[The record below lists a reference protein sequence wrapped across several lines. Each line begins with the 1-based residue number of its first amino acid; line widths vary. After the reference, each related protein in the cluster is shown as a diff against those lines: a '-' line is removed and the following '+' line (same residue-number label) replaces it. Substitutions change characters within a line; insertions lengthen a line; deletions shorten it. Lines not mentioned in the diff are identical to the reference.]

1 MHVCVQAQ
9 AEMAQYNPTTYLLHT
24 CCIPAAYL
32 LHTYCIPT
40 AYCLRLTAYDLR
52 LTMNTGRRRKRW
64 QLRASTSRA
73 SEAASGTASDD
84 VCGRGTLLKCTRAWV
99 VHG

>member
-32 LHTYCIPT
+32 LHTCCIPAAYLLHTYCILLT
-40 AYCLRLTAYDLR
+40 AHGLRLTPHDEHWQAQEEMAAAGFDFA
-52 LTMNTGRRRKRW
+52 GFGGSKRN
-64 QLRASTSRA
+64 
-73 SEAASGTASDD
+73 G
-84 VCGRGTLLKCTRAWV
+84 
-99 VHG
+99 